1 MGAQPLPFREQSDMF
16 GLLVSGRL
24 VDTAFR
30 QVDQTH
36 FVIDVHQPDSFNH
49 VVVFLTGQTPFPDG
63 TGGAVYMAW
72 PPKDPMAG
80 ATQPAWQFLGVV
92 TNDKPSAIFKVS
104 RLNSK
109 QPQQQPLGFTSAQGY
124 PQMAAASAQIGISVE
139 SADALSGLAA
149 SASSVTE
156 ASSVSSAQ
164 EFSQKV
170 IESLLNYTSSF
181 ALTPDEARL
190 RTSET
195 FVPFSAIQQW
205 YTNFER
211 RLQQNPN
218 FWKS

>member
-1 MGAQPLPFREQSDMF
+1 MF

-24 VDTAFR
+24 VDTSFR

-36 FVIDVHQPDSFNH
+36 FVIDVADPDSFNH
-49 VVVFLTGQTPFPDG
+49 VVVFLTGQSPFPVG
-63 TGGAVYMAW
+63 MGGAVYCAW
-72 PPKDPMAG
+72 PPTQEPGSAG
-80 ATQPAWQFLGVV
+80 SEPVWQFLGII

-104 RLNSK
+104 RLKKPAGTAPS
-109 QPQQQPLGFTSAQGY
+109 QPMGFNQQNHAGGQQVLSVAQV
-124 PQMAAASAQIGISVE
+124 GISVE
-139 SADALSGLAA
+139 SIETVSSLATAA
-149 SASSVTE
+149 SSATE

-164 EFSQKV
+164 EFSQKMV
-170 IESLLNYTSSF
+170 ESLFNFTASF
-181 ALTPDEARL
+181 ALNSDEARM

-205 YTNFER
+205 YSNFER